1 MKPEVTVLQ
10 TVGFDYLHNPACRTM
25 IVTVATVIFSMYL
38 HYLELTSHVQILQ
51 NSWSERCDLRLC
63 KISPRRVSSK

>member
-1 MKPEVTVLQ
+1 
-10 TVGFDYLHNPACRTM
+10 M